1 MGIIPICIMFN
12 IKNWFNMRKP
22 YIFIALALI
31 ITTLLILY
39 DKLGGFNDPE
49 ISFIPIRSYLLA
61 GNFFNGR
68 TSDPKLEELFND
80 MRNVKNNENINGP
93 LVIVWYEVPDSSKDS
108 IQLFVGLEII
118 QEDHFPD
125 HLDSLYLEMN
135 GLVRASIKKHAMV
148 MPSPSVIIDEI
159 KEYADNQQYELQNL
173 VIDKYLSDT
182 LVYTETPLKF

>member
-1 MGIIPICIMFN
+1 
-12 IKNWFNMRKP
+12 MRKP

-49 ISFIPIRSYLLA
+49 LSFKPVKNYLLA

-68 TSDPKLEELFND
+68 TSDPELEELFND

-108 IQLFVGLEII
+108 IQLFVGIEILH
-118 QEDHFPD
+118 EDHFPG
-125 HLDSLYLEMN
+125 HLDSLHLEMN
-135 GLVRASIKKHAMV
+135 GVVRASIKKHAMV

-159 KEYADNQQYELQNL
+159 KEYADNQYYKLQNL

-182 LVYTETPLKF
+182 VVYTEIPLKF